1 MKKFF
6 ITALL
11 SMFVLLG
18 VCACTTTPTESADP
32 TDAPETPSPTPT
44 LKEDLTVADFTIV
57 YPKKT
62 IFTSAEPEK
71 YSRTLWNAIKEA
83 SSAFIGVSDDEIDEK
98 NGIVESTYE
107 ILIGS
112 TNRDESGAAVTK
124 HLKYYDYVIKY
135 IDTKLVI
142 NAGSDEAL
150 GNAVDYFIEN
160 YVNTN
165 MASTV
170 DGWKEIMKLDYEYIY
185 NSNIKTLKID
195 GVDISEF
202 TIC

>member
-83 SSAFIGVSDDEIDEK
+83 SSAFIGVSDDELDEK

-112 TNRDESGAAVTK
+112 TNRDESAAAVTK

-150 GNAVDYFIEN
+150 ETAVNYFIEN

-165 MASTV
+165 IASTV
-170 DGWKEIMKLDYEYIY
+170 DGLSLIHI
-185 NSNIKTLKID
+185 
-195 GVDISEF
+195 
-202 TIC
+202 